1 MTTILGPDY
10 AELDVQLKALVGGET
25 DALANAA
32 NFVAL
37 LYNGMRDVN
46 WVGIYVL
53 RGDDLV
59 LGPFQGKPACLRI
72 PVGSGVCGTAAAER
86 KTVRVDDV
94 NAFPGHI
101 VCDPDSR
108 SEIVVPLESGD
119 RLLGVLDIDSPL
131 AARFDD
137 RDQDGVERLCG
148 SYLASLTTRD
158 GVLAFI

>member
-1 MTTILGPDY
+1 MTTIAAPDY

-119 RLLGVLDIDSPL
+119 RLLGVLDIDSPI
-131 AARFDD
+131 AARFDH

-148 SYLASLTTRD
+148 SYLATLTMRD